1 MKAAQYRV
9 YGDTSVTEIVADA
22 PVPEPVAGQVQVQV
36 YAAGI
41 NPIDAAIRS
50 GYLKDKIPLPFPVTL
65 GGDFSGIVSKVGD
78 GVSGVAVGDQVF
90 GIANPL
96 KGGSGSTAEFVVA
109 RTGNIAKK
117 PTSVDHVNAA
127 ALPLAG
133 TSALQGIEE
142 HMHIGKGQHILIHG
156 GAGGI
161 GSLAIQIAKARGAFV
176 AATASTDD
184 AAFVKE
190 IGADMVIDY
199 KREDFTRIV
208 SGYDAVFD
216 TAGGDIANRSIP
228 VVKPGGI
235 VVSMTG
241 QPDPEIAR
249 RYQVT
254 AIAQGTNGT
263 TKQLDRV
270 AKLVDSGVIAPVIDR
285 TYPLEQTRA
294 AYERLA
300 SHPRGKVVIAVR

>member
-1 MKAAQYRV
+1 MNAAQYRV
-9 YGDTSVTEIVADA
+9 YGDTSVTEVVDDA
-22 PVPEPVAGQVQVQV
+22 PIPEPAAGQVQVQV

-50 GYLKDKIPLPFPVTL
+50 GYLKDKIPLPLPITL

-78 GVSGVAVGDQVF
+78 GVSGVAVGDEVF
-90 GIANPL
+90 GVANPL

-109 RTGNIAKK
+109 GAGNIAKK
-117 PTSVDHVNAA
+117 PTRVDHTHAA

-133 TSALQGIEE
+133 TSAIQGIEE
-142 HMHIGKGQHILIHG
+142 HIHIGKGQQILIHG

-161 GSLAIQIAKARGAFV
+161 GSLAIQIAKAQGAIV
-176 AATASTDD
+176 AATASTED

-190 IGADMVIDY
+190 IGADLVIDY
-199 KREDFTRIV
+199 KREDFIRIV
-208 SGYDAVFD
+208 SGYDAVFV
-216 TAGGDIANRSIP
+216 TVGGDVANRSIP

-241 QPDPEIAR
+241 QPDLEKAKRHQI
-249 RYQVT
+249 T

-263 TKQLDRV
+263 TKQLDRL
-270 AKLVDSGVIAPVIDR
+270 AELVDGGVIAPVIDR

-294 AYERLA
+294 AYERLT
-300 SHPRGKVVIAVR
+300 SHPRGKVVITVK